1 MPTLK
6 IDGRDV
12 TVEKGRTVI
21 QACEQLGI
29 EIPRYCY
36 HPGLRVVGS
45 CRMCLVEI
53 EKMPKLQIACNTL
66 VADNMVVQTQSAQ
79 VKEAR
84 RSVLE
89 FLLLNHPLDCPVCD
103 RAGECELQNYYMAH
117 GQYDSRLKENK
128 VKKKKAVAIGPHV
141 MLDQERCVLCSRCIR
156 FTSDVTKTGELGIF
170 NKGTWSEVNVY
181 PGRELNN
188 NYSGNVV
195 DICPVGAL
203 LDRDFRYQMSVW
215 YLKEKFSV
223 CPGCSTGC
231 NIRVHY
237 NLDRRYKIGGRRILR
252 LKPRYNEN
260 VNGYWMCDE
269 GRYNFDWIDENRIEH
284 PMAKIDGTL
293 NSVAWEG
300 AIRTISDRLKATI
313 QQHGPSSVAVIPSP
327 QMTNEELYLVR
338 KIFMEHLGIQLLH
351 FHIPPAPNATED
363 KMLLKKDKNPNT
375 KGAELILSEQ
385 RGLPVEGILDL
396 AKSGNLK
403 FVYVFHADLV
413 KHFGIDAV
421 REALGGVDHVVY
433 QGTNHNEF
441 EQFAWCV
448 LPAAAYAEKEG
459 TFTNYQGRVQR
470 IFPAVEPLAESKPAI
485 EILRSLGRELGVDI
499 PTASAADVFN
509 EMASRIPA
517 YGNLTFAAI
526 GLSGKLV
533 KPEDSAVAAD

>member
-12 TVEKGRTVI
+12 TIEKGRTVI

-29 EIPRYCY
+29 EVPRYCY

-53 EKMPKLQIACNTL
+53 EKMPKLQIACNTQ
-66 VADNMVVQTQSAQ
+66 VADNMVVHTQSDP
-79 VKEAR
+79 VKAAR

-103 RAGECELQNYYMAH
+103 RAGECELQNFYMNY
-117 GQYDSRLKENK
+117 GQYDSRLRENK
-128 VKKKKAVAIGPHV
+128 VKKRKAFPIGPHV
-141 MLDQERCVLCSRCIR
+141 ILDQERCVLCSRCIR

-181 PGRELNN
+181 PGKDLNN

-215 YLKEKFSV
+215 YLKEQFSV

-231 NIRVHY
+231 NTRIHY
-237 NLDRRYKIGGRRILR
+237 NLDRKYKIPGRRVLR
-252 LKPRYNEN
+252 LKPRFNEN

-269 GRYNFDWIDENRIEH
+269 GRYNYKWIDENRIEH
-284 PMAKIDGTL
+284 PLTQTSEGLKE
-293 NSVAWEG
+293 VAWQGTVHSIAER
-300 AIRTISDRLKATI
+300 IKSVIERY
-313 QQHGPSSVAVIPSP
+313 GPSSVAVIPSP
-327 QMTNEELYLVR
+327 QMTNEELYLTR
-338 KIFMEHLGIQLLH
+338 KIFFEHLGVQLMH
-351 FHIPPAPNATED
+351 FQLPVKPNATED

-375 KGAELILSEQ
+375 NGAELILSEQ
-385 RGLPVEGILDL
+385 KGLPVEAVLDL
-396 AKSGNLK
+396 AKGGNLK
-403 FVYVFHADLV
+403 FVYVFHSDLAH
-413 KHFGIDAV
+413 HFGLDVV
-421 REALGGVDHVVY
+421 REALGRVESVVY
-433 QGTNHNEF
+433 HSTNHNDF
-441 EQFAWCV
+441 EQFAWSV

-459 TFTNYQGRVQR
+459 TFTNFQGRVQR
-470 IFPAVEPLAESKPAI
+470 IFPAVAPLAESKPTL
-485 EILRSLGRELGVDI
+485 ETLRDLGRELGADI
-499 PTASAADVFN
+499 PSASAADVFN
-509 EMASRIPA
+509 EMASRIA
-517 YGNLTFAAI
+517 AFAGLSYGLI

-533 KPEDSAVAAD
+533 KQPDSAVAAD